1 MKPNEASQEK
11 LTSLNDIISPNSQVE
26 PEVTKITKKIVTT
39 TQPTTEKIVSKRV
52 ITTIT
57 RVNQPNVNVVQNTRY
72 NNTPSTVNKITT
84 TNYTRP
90 AVQTSSYNRN
100 VTNVTNNRNSNNNI
114 NNNQPNRNYQRQVN
128 QNKQNVPQSR
138 IQNSQSYSGNRN
150 QPKRP
155 EVSSSSY
162 KPRVMS
168 PNPGSVKIKTIVR
181 GKPTENV
188 KITHIIYSTQP
199 LEFHI
204 TEQLNF
210 DNLKSKPIQISQ
222 QKRND
227 LQKSGKIEVTCSCDN
242 INLKKKKPLDL
253 TGTYTHYQHAQG
265 IGMTD
270 KKENI
275 NPQFYSS
282 EIKAL
287 EPLQF
292 AKGEPQIQVL
302 EFRTNDK
309 NYNTN
314 KTVTKTIVKPLITT
328 NYRTNNNYTQNRGY
342 SNTNQLKSTSGA
354 NNRGVGTGV
363 RTTSTTTSSMNYR
376 GKPGT
381 GSGGE
386 IVKETTTQVKM
397 GSRSQFHNQGKP
409 IVTTSTEKKI
419 YNQSN
424 FLKK

>member
-1 MKPNEASQEK
+1 M
-11 LTSLNDIISPNSQVE
+11 
-26 PEVTKITKKIVTT
+26 
-39 TQPTTEKIVSKRV
+39 
-52 ITTIT
+52 
-57 RVNQPNVNVVQNTRY
+57 
-72 NNTPSTVNKITT
+72 
-84 TNYTRP
+84 
-90 AVQTSSYNRN
+90 
-100 VTNVTNNRNSNNNI
+100 
-114 NNNQPNRNYQRQVN
+114 
-128 QNKQNVPQSR
+128 
-138 IQNSQSYSGNRN
+138 
-150 QPKRP
+150 
-155 EVSSSSY
+155 
-162 KPRVMS
+162 
-168 PNPGSVKIKTIVR
+168 R

-210 DNLKSKPIQISQ
+210 DNLKSKPIQISP

-314 KTVTKTIVKPLITT
+314 KTVTKTIVKPVITT